1 MKKIQSKTSSRTSKT
16 KIALKLAPF
25 TAKVV
30 AVVRQ
35 IPKGQVRTYKQVA
48 RMAGRPNAARAVG
61 NIMNRYG
68 ITVTGIPCHR
78 VVRSDGTVGGYNGM
92 YGKGSAKKREMLR
105 REGVKI

>member
-1 MKKIQSKTSSRTSKT
+1 MKTKKMKKIVM
-16 KIALKLAPF
+16 APF

-30 AVVRQ
+30 AVVRR

-48 RMAGRPNAARAVG
+48 RLAGRPKAYRAVG

-78 VVRSDGTVGGYNGM
+78 VVKSDGTVGGYKGM
-92 YGKGSAKKREMLR
+92 YGRGSAEKTRMLR
-105 REGVKI
+105 KEGVRV

>member
-1 MKKIQSKTSSRTSKT
+1 M
-16 KIALKLAPF
+16 APF

-30 AVVRQ
+30 AIVRR

-48 RMAGRPNAARAVG
+48 RLAGRPKAYRAVG

-78 VVRSDGTVGGYNGM
+78 VVKSDGTVGGYNGM
-92 YGKGSAKKREMLR
+92 YGRGSARKREMLR
-105 REGVKI
+105 KEGVRV